1 MSAQDPI
8 LTQRAVSASGQS
20 PKGGS
25 NLVISFVKRSPAEA
39 GAIAVFVPQ
48 SGQWPGVADALNR
61 TSGGQLQRACRTT
74 RFSAAVAEVCDVLA
88 PSGIT
93 ASRVLIV
100 GLGEPRQAG
109 AAEFERIGGTLCAH
123 LLCSGETTLTV
134 ETTGLE
140 GTALE
145 PAAIAARI
153 AFGARLRAYRFDRYR
168 TAESE
173 LSKPTLAKVSVVTR
187 LVSACQ
193 SKFNRLEAVAA
204 GVFMARD
211 LVSEPGNVLFPKAFT
226 ARIQTLTA
234 NGVRVQV
241 LGEKKLKQ
249 LGFGALL
256 GVSQGSAHEPQVVI
270 CEYDGT
276 RAKRPRPPI
285 VLAGKGVTF
294 DSGGISIK
302 PSAGLETLKQ
312 DMGGAASVVGVIKTL
327 AMRKARCHVVGICGL
342 VENMPSGSAQ
352 RPGDVVT
359 SLSGKTI
366 EVINTDAE
374 GRLVLCDIMW
384 YAQERYRP
392 KVVIDMATLTG
403 AIVIALG
410 QEFAGLFCNDTQ
422 LATQLIRAGSDT
434 GDRLWQ
440 YPMGAAYDKHLASLI
455 ADMKNLGPNEGRS
468 IIAAHFIK
476 RFVQDDVAWAHVD
489 FGGMVWSEE
498 DTALSPKG
506 ATGFGVRLLDQLIAT
521 HYEQH

>member
-1 MSAQDPI
+1 MI
-8 LTQRAVSASGQS
+8 I
-20 PKGGS
+20 
-25 NLVISFVKRSPAEA
+25 NFEKRSSA
-39 GAIAVFVPQ
+39 GGGAVAVFVSQ
-48 SGQWPGVADALNR
+48 GSEWSGAAEALNR

-74 RFSAAVAEVCDVLA
+74 RFTAAVAEVCDVLA
-88 PSGIT
+88 PGGIT

-100 GLGEPRQAG
+100 GLGDPRQAG
-109 AAEFERIGGTLCAH
+109 AAEFERIGGTLCASAV
-123 LLCSGETTLTV
+123 LWRTALTV
-134 ETTGLE
+134 DTTGVE
-140 GTALE
+140 GTALQ
-145 PAAIAARI
+145 PADVAARI

-168 TAESE
+168 TTETE
-173 LSKPTLAKVSVVTR
+173 LSKPTLATVSIVTR
-187 LVSACQ
+187 LAGACQ
-193 SKFNRLEAVAA
+193 AKFNRLETVAA

-226 ARIQTLTA
+226 ARIKGLTEH
-234 NGVRVQV
+234 GVRVQV
-241 LGEKKLKQ
+241 LGKKKLQQ

-256 GVSQGSAHEPQVVI
+256 GVAQGSAHEPQVVI
-270 CEYDGT
+270 CEFDGT
-276 RAKRPRPPI
+276 RAKRPRPPV

-302 PSAGLETLKQ
+302 PSAGMETLKQ
-312 DMGGAASVVGVIKTL
+312 DMGGAASIVGAIKTL

-384 YAQERYRP
+384 YAQQRYRP
-392 KVVIDMATLTG
+392 KVLIDMATLTG

-410 QEFAGLFCNDTQ
+410 QEYAGLFSNDAQ
-422 LATQLIRAGSDT
+422 LATQLMRAGSDT

-440 YPMGAAYDKHLASLI
+440 YPMGAAYDKHLNSLI
-455 ADMKNLGPNEGRS
+455 ADMKNLGPDQGRS
-468 IIAAHFIK
+468 IIAAQFIR

-498 DTALSPKG
+498 DTASSPKG

-521 HYEQH
+521 HYEQR